1 MPSRINR
8 EARKAELA
16 EAAWRVILRS
26 GVSAVSVRTVAD
38 EAGLAVGSLRHV
50 FPTRTELLV
59 FSAELMMERANER
72 IRNLP
77 QQGSAEEYVLA
88 VVKNLVPFTEQTR
101 AEMDVN
107 IALVAEA
114 TAVPEL
120 KALRDSAHE
129 QIAVAC
135 IRLAAM
141 LREEDTEDPSEG
153 ATRNGRRLHA
163 LADGL
168 ALHLMH
174 RAESEDLELAVEL
187 LQEEIRSIAA
197 GRA

>member
-1 MPSRINR
+1 MPSRIDR
-8 EARKAELA
+8 EGRKAELA

-26 GVSAVSVRTVAD
+26 GVSAVSVRTVAE

-50 FPTRTELLV
+50 FPTRTELLM
-59 FSAELMMERANER
+59 FSAKLMMERVLNR
-72 IRNLP
+72 IAQLP
-77 QQGSAEEYVLA
+77 PTESPEDYVLA
-88 VVKNLVPFTEQTR
+88 VIKNLMPFTEQTR

-107 IALVAEA
+107 VALIAEA

-120 KALRDSAHE
+120 KALRDSAH
-129 QIAVAC
+129 QQLADAC
-135 IRLAAM
+135 VRLAGL
-141 LREEDTEDPSEG
+141 LRGEDSETPSEG
-153 ATRNGRRLHA
+153 ATRSGQRLHA

-174 RAESEDLELAVEL
+174 QAGQKDLDRAAEL
-187 LQEEIRSIAA
+187 LEDEIRGIAA

>member
-1 MPSRINR
+1 MPSRIDR
-8 EARKAELA
+8 EGRKAELA

-26 GVSAVSVRTVAD
+26 GVSAVSVRTVAE

-50 FPTRTELLV
+50 FPTRTELLM
-59 FSAELMMERANER
+59 FSAKLMMERVLNR
-72 IRNLP
+72 ITQLP
-77 QQGSAEEYVLA
+77 PTESPEDYVLA
-88 VVKNLVPFTEQTR
+88 VIKNLMPFTEQTR

-107 IALVAEA
+107 VALIAEA

-120 KALRDSAHE
+120 KALRDSAH
-129 QIAVAC
+129 QQLADAC
-135 IRLAAM
+135 VRLAGL
-141 LREEDTEDPSEG
+141 LRGEDSETPSEG
-153 ATRNGRRLHA
+153 ATRSGQRLHA

-174 RAESEDLELAVEL
+174 QAGQKDLDRAAEL
-187 LQEEIRSIAA
+187 LEDEIRGIAA